1 MIHSSNHPFRRAKA
15 ASAAASGAG
24 YTLVEVLVSLMILTV
39 GLVLVLESF
48 QAASLAL
55 EKGRDHLAMSRTGSD
70 IRQRCTAEVQRD
82 GALQSRRG
90 NSTLFGGR
98 VAWEASLEEI
108 ALPDRPLE
116 AEAMLHRLTVALA
129 TPGGN
134 ALTVTTFVAELPEP
148 KEEL

>member
-70 IRQRCTAEVQRD
+70 IRQRCTAEVQLSQHIFHILCWCD
-82 GALQSRRG
+82 
-90 NSTLFGGR
+90 TFDF
-98 VAWEASLEEI
+98 LE
-108 ALPDRPLE
+108 
-116 AEAMLHRLTVALA
+116 
-129 TPGGN
+129 
-134 ALTVTTFVAELPEP
+134 
-148 KEEL
+148 